1 MKEKLID
8 LFLENK
14 GFIHQNL
21 ELKKNNLK
29 GFYFVTNEE
38 IKKDTILINVPKEL
52 LIPVDKIKSLKKF
65 NNNFEEVYFDLILKN
80 SQYLDGHPLNCK
92 ITEYN
97 EIKNALKNNENLSRH
112 FKMLYEEF
120 NLLNNEE
127 KIIKLFELTRS
138 SFSDKFQK
146 KFFMPVMDFVNHDEH
161 GTNFMTGDNSNIYIK
176 SNKVLKKNDEILV
189 NYTHTDPITFYLKQ
203 GFIND
208 DFNSFIIK
216 KNELTFST
224 NKDMK
229 VDERYFLKIGDKIKF
244 KEHIDFKKNRISKNI
259 TNLMKIFPS
268 DRKLINMINV
278 LNYYKSTVKYDEK
291 MLHRNKDSIIIK
303 NFCKSVKLY
312 HTVIDHYSK
321 IISNLPNKHEKN

>member
-52 LIPVDKIKSLKKF
+52 LIPVDKIKGLKKF
-65 NNNFEEVYFDLILKN
+65 NNSFEEVYFDLILKN

-97 EIKNALKNNENLSRH
+97 EIKNALKNNENFSRH

-146 KFFMPVMDFVNHDEH
+146 KFFMPVIDFVNHDEQ
-161 GTNFMTGDNSNIYIK
+161 GTNYMTGDNSNIYIK